1 MHTYSINNDKRV
13 KVITIMILIS
23 IIITP
28 GFNHLLDKI
37 LNLFS
42 EKDTLKN
49 IIDIIDNFGYNIK
62 QFSVLFVFGIIYFLY
77 DRYLW
82 KIKICE
88 IGFSSIPNLSGVW
101 KGKYKSS
108 WKETVGDVSLSIKQ
122 TWTKIQ
128 IISYNEKSKSYSRVV
143 SLLYDT
149 NKNVEL
155 IFQYENEPGSNR
167 VKTMNPHKGFSE
179 LIYNEELNRLEGYYT
194 SDQRTR
200 NTHGDVWYEK
210 EKK

>member
-1 MHTYSINNDKRV
+1 MHTYSINSNKRV
-13 KVITIMILIS
+13 KVILMMILIS

-28 GFNHLLDKI
+28 GFNFF
-37 LNLFS
+37 LNKMVSFVS
-42 EKDTLKN
+42 NNDALKN
-49 IIDIIDNFGYNIK
+49 IIEIIDSFGYNIK
-62 QFSVLFVFGIIYFLY
+62 QFSVLFIFGIIYFFY

-82 KIKICE
+82 KIKIFKLK
-88 IGFSSIPNLSGVW
+88 FSSIPNLSGDW
-101 KGKYKSS
+101 NGQYKSS
-108 WKETVGDVSLSIKQ
+108 WKDTTGNVSLHIKQ

-128 IISYNEKSKSYSRVV
+128 IISYNEKSKSYSKVA

-155 IFQYENEPGSNR
+155 IFEYENEPDGNR
-167 VKTMNPHKGFSE
+167 EKAMNPHKGFSE

-200 NTHGDVWYEK
+200 KTHGDIWY
-210 EKK
+210 KK

>member
-28 GFNHLLDKI
+28 GFNYLLDKI
-37 LNLFS
+37 SNLFS
-42 EKDTLKN
+42 EKGTLKN

-82 KIKICE
+82 KIKIYK

-210 EKK
+210 EKN

>member
-1 MHTYSINNDKRV
+1 MHTYSINSDKRV
-13 KVITIMILIS
+13 KVILMMILIS

-28 GFNHLLDKI
+28 GFNFF
-37 LNLFS
+37 LNKMVSFVS
-42 EKDTLKN
+42 NNDALKN
-49 IIDIIDNFGYNIK
+49 IIEIIDSFGYNIK
-62 QFSVLFVFGIIYFLY
+62 QFSVLFIFGIIYFFY

-82 KIKICE
+82 KIKIFKLK
-88 IGFSSIPNLSGVW
+88 FSSIPNLSGVW
-101 KGKYKSS
+101 NGQYKSS
-108 WKETVGDVSLSIKQ
+108 WKDTTGNVSLHIKQ

-128 IISYNEKSKSYSRVV
+128 IISYNEKSKSYSKVA

-155 IFQYENEPGSNR
+155 IFEYENEPDGNR
-167 VKTMNPHKGFSE
+167 EKAMNPHKGFSE

-200 NTHGDVWYEK
+200 KTHGDIWY
-210 EKK
+210 KK